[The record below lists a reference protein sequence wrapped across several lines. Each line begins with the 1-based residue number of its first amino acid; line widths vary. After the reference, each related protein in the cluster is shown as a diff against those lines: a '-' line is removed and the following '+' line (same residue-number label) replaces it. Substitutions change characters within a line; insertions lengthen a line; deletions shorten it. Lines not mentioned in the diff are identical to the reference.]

1 MRLAPGGTVAE
12 QAGDSIG
19 NYKLL
24 EQIGEGGFGL
34 VYMAQQSAPV
44 RRRVALK
51 IIKVGM
57 DTGQT
62 VLRFEAERQAL
73 AMMDHPNI
81 ARVFDG
87 GETASGR
94 PYFVMELVRGEPI
107 TAYCDRSRLP
117 IHERLALFQ
126 QVCYAIEHA
135 HQKGIV
141 HRDIKPSNVLVTVSD
156 GKPLV
161 KVIDFGIAKALNVEL
176 TEKTLYTEFRQL
188 IGTPQYMSPEQA
200 ERSGVDIDTR
210 SDIYSLGVL
219 LYEMLTG
226 ETPVD
231 PQRMRSAAWG
241 QWQRMIVDEEPS
253 RPSVKVSTTLKSN
266 EDLAKQRSIEPAKL
280 RRLLSGDIVWIVL
293 KALEKDR
300 SRRYAT
306 ANQFADDV
314 DRLLSNRPVL
324 ATPPRKR
331 YLLKKFVRRH
341 RNAVIFTSLLLISL
355 ITGLVATGFS
365 AAWAIR
371 ERNAAIL
378 SQKAAESQTLQVR
391 RLASLAGSPLLNKI
405 EADSLAEQWGQDV
418 EKMRLSVANDDVDLV
433 RLECQYI
440 TWLIGHAVRNRDQDT
455 LKRIGDRIQDLIQ
468 RTKRILTAKDGN
480 FLSLPNE
487 AIKLRVFIGS
497 PAMDIAQLYDD
508 MLIALEAV
516 HGPEAV
522 RSLMPEYATRLTM
535 AKRDADAEKAIGR
548 FLSEVKQRK
557 LDDRDWVIL
566 NQAVN
571 DLATWGVRH
580 PDSYEQLRALRDT
593 GRVFNLSSSPSEQVS
608 SDAELA
614 EDLKEM
620 QGTWH
625 MSSEAIKLGLAIHN
639 DQADIAFFDANG
651 KILRRD
657 SARFALSRN
666 GAAKI
671 LTRYGLNETQSQGDA
686 MIYFISP
693 DSMVHAEGMLTGMQN
708 QSMPRLRSWTRKP

>member
-1 MRLAPGGTVAE
+1 
-12 QAGDSIG
+12 
-19 NYKLL
+19 
-24 EQIGEGGFGL
+24 
-34 VYMAQQSAPV
+34 
-44 RRRVALK
+44 
-51 IIKVGM
+51 
-57 DTGQT
+57 
-62 VLRFEAERQAL
+62 
-73 AMMDHPNI
+73 
-81 ARVFDG
+81 
-87 GETASGR
+87 
-94 PYFVMELVRGEPI
+94 
-107 TAYCDRSRLP
+107 
-117 IHERLALFQ
+117 
-126 QVCYAIEHA
+126 
-135 HQKGIV
+135 
-141 HRDIKPSNVLVTVSD
+141 VLVTVSD

-306 ANQFADDV
+306 ANQLADDV

-324 ATPPRKR
+324 ATPPSKR

-405 EADSLAEQWGQDV
+405 EADSLAEQ
-418 EKMRLSVANDDVDLV
+418 
-433 RLECQYI
+433 
-440 TWLIGHAVRNRDQDT
+440 
-455 LKRIGDRIQDLIQ
+455 
-468 RTKRILTAKDGN
+468 
-480 FLSLPNE
+480 
-487 AIKLRVFIGS
+487 
-497 PAMDIAQLYDD
+497 
-508 MLIALEAV
+508 
-516 HGPEAV
+516 
-522 RSLMPEYATRLTM
+522 
-535 AKRDADAEKAIGR
+535 
-548 FLSEVKQRK
+548 
-557 LDDRDWVIL
+557 
-566 NQAVN
+566 
-571 DLATWGVRH
+571 
-580 PDSYEQLRALRDT
+580 
-593 GRVFNLSSSPSEQVS
+593 
-608 SDAELA
+608 
-614 EDLKEM
+614 
-620 QGTWH
+620 
-625 MSSEAIKLGLAIHN
+625 
-639 DQADIAFFDANG
+639 
-651 KILRRD
+651 
-657 SARFALSRN
+657 
-666 GAAKI
+666 
-671 LTRYGLNETQSQGDA
+671 
-686 MIYFISP
+686 
-693 DSMVHAEGMLTGMQN
+693 
-708 QSMPRLRSWTRKP
+708 

>member
-1 MRLAPGGTVAE
+1 
-12 QAGDSIG
+12 
-19 NYKLL
+19 
-24 EQIGEGGFGL
+24 
-34 VYMAQQSAPV
+34 
-44 RRRVALK
+44 
-51 IIKVGM
+51 
-57 DTGQT
+57 
-62 VLRFEAERQAL
+62 
-73 AMMDHPNI
+73 
-81 ARVFDG
+81 
-87 GETASGR
+87 
-94 PYFVMELVRGEPI
+94 
-107 TAYCDRSRLP
+107 
-117 IHERLALFQ
+117 
-126 QVCYAIEHA
+126 
-135 HQKGIV
+135 
-141 HRDIKPSNVLVTVSD
+141 
-156 GKPLV
+156 
-161 KVIDFGIAKALNVEL
+161 
-176 TEKTLYTEFRQL
+176 
-188 IGTPQYMSPEQA
+188 
-200 ERSGVDIDTR
+200 
-210 SDIYSLGVL
+210 
-219 LYEMLTG
+219 
-226 ETPVD
+226 
-231 PQRMRSAAWG
+231 
-241 QWQRMIVDEEPS
+241 
-253 RPSVKVSTTLKSN
+253 
-266 EDLAKQRSIEPAKL
+266 
-280 RRLLSGDIVWIVL
+280 
-293 KALEKDR
+293 
-300 SRRYAT
+300 
-306 ANQFADDV
+306 
-314 DRLLSNRPVL
+314 
-324 ATPPRKR
+324 
-331 YLLKKFVRRH
+331 
-341 RNAVIFTSLLLISL
+341 
-355 ITGLVATGFS
+355 
-365 AAWAIR
+365 
-371 ERNAAIL
+371 
-378 SQKAAESQTLQVR
+378 
-391 RLASLAGSPLLNKI
+391 
-405 EADSLAEQWGQDV
+405 
-418 EKMRLSVANDDVDLV
+418 MRLSVANDDVDLV

-480 FLSLPNE
+480 FLSLLNE
-487 AIKLRVFIGS
+487 AIKLRVFIGL

-614 EDLKEM
+614 EDLKAM

-625 MSSEAIKLGLAIHN
+625 MSSEAIKLELAIHN

-693 DSMVHAEGMLTGMQN
+693 DSMVHAGGMLTGMQN